1 MKNLAD
7 LREQIQEDL
16 ICYFN
21 NGALVADW
29 AIDEVCQIVV
39 DRVAELQENINND

>member
-1 MKNLAD
+1 MKNLVD

-29 AIDEVCQIVV
+29 AIDEICQIIV
-39 DRVAELQENINND
+39 DRVEELQENIENE